1 MLERLADIERR
12 YEELSDLINDP
23 EIIADNERWRKL
35 MKEHS
40 DITPIVEKYREYKKI
55 KEELAEAE
63 EMLNDSSID
72 DDFKALVKEE
82 FSENKKKIVDTE
94 EELKIL
100 MLPKDPN
107 DDKNVIVEIRGGAG
121 GDEANIFAGDLYRM
135 YSRYAERRRWKTE
148 IMSVNESEAGGF
160 REISFM
166 ISGQGAYSRLKYE
179 SGVHRAQRIP
189 ATESSGRIHTSTA
202 TVAMLPVVE
211 ELYDKKE
218 DQARSMKT
226 YTAFF
231 NTEPQLGT
239 VIVGMTA
246 GLEEARANGTEDV
259 DDETIN
265 GLRAGLM
272 GPIAGIGDSLVV
284 GTVIPILLGIALGMS
299 TGGSP
304 LGAIMYIIVWNLF
317 AYFGMK
323 FLYFKGYELGGKAVD
338 FLVGPQGEALRES
351 VTMLGGIVIGA
362 VSATWISVTTSFTM
376 TAAGA
381 KKPFLD
387 LQKTLDGVYPGLLT
401 AVFVVGCWYLLS
413 KKKMSPIKVM
423 LLLVVV
429 AFIGVFVGFF
439 NPGLSY

>member
-1 MLERLADIERR
+1 MEKK
-12 YEELSDLINDP
+12 LSKKTLTKSFHNWYYG
-23 EIIADNERWRKL
+23 NL
-35 MKEHS
+35 TCFSQEHMQTFGYLCS
-40 DITPIVEKYREYKKI
+40 
-55 KEELAEAE
+55 
-63 EMLNDSSID
+63 
-72 DDFKALVKEE
+72 
-82 FSENKKKIVDTE
+82 
-94 EELKIL
+94 
-100 MLPKDPN
+100 
-107 DDKNVIVEIRGGAG
+107 
-121 GDEANIFAGDLYRM
+121 
-135 YSRYAERRRWKTE
+135 
-148 IMSVNESEAGGF
+148 
-160 REISFM
+160 
-166 ISGQGAYSRLKYE
+166 
-179 SGVHRAQRIP
+179 
-189 ATESSGRIHTSTA
+189 
-202 TVAMLPVVE
+202 MLPVVE

-284 GTVIPILLGIALGMS
+284 GTVIPIL
-299 TGGSP
+299 
-304 LGAIMYIIVWNLF
+304 F

-338 FLVGPQGEALRES
+338 FLVGPQGEAIRES

-381 KKPFLD
+381 KKPFID

-429 AFIGVFVGFF
+429 AFIGVLVGFF